1 MYHVWERVQLH
12 TGFWWGYLM
21 RRDHLELP
29 GLDGRIILKLI
40 FKKLDGNMDCVDVAQ
55 DRDSRWTVVN
65 AVMNLWVP

>member
-1 MYHVWERVQLH
+1 
-12 TGFWWGYLM
+12 M